1 MRGPYTLADHI
12 GDLVAIITNHMRRGH
27 TDSNAPE
34 KLAKVSEMR
43 VAPLSLQKL
52 VANQYDLDIVRFRP

>member
-1 MRGPYTLADHI
+1 
-12 GDLVAIITNHMRRGH
+12 MRRGH